1 MSLIQQYRYGR
12 TAAAI
17 LALILVLLLAAC
29 GGGNNEG
36 VTLTAIPIN
45 TATTA
50 PEPTAAPTEPPT
62 ATVAAA
68 EEPTAETTAAATA
81 EPTVTPEPTATA
93 TAEPNP
99 ITYQIVA
106 DESEVRFSL
115 GEILAGNPTTV
126 VGVTNQVAGEMIVD
140 LNNPGATQLG
150 VIQISAGSLAT
161 DNNFRNGSIRE
172 FILETDDFPF
182 ITFTPT
188 SIEGLPETAQVGE
201 TFTFDIVGDLTIRDI
216 TQSVTFTAS
225 VTVVSETRLEGSAS
239 TTVKRAD
246 FNLQIPSVPNV
257 ADVDE
262 EVLLEID
269 FVAAAP

>member
-1 MSLIQQYRYGR
+1 MSLNQQRRYGR
-12 TAAAI
+12 AAAAI
-17 LALILVLLLAAC
+17 LSLFLVLLLAAC

-45 TATTA
+45 TATSA
-50 PEPTAAPTEPPT
+50 PEPTAELTEPPT

-68 EEPTAETTAAATA
+68 EEPATEAAT
-81 EPTVTPEPTATA
+81 EPTATPEPTATA
-93 TAEPNP
+93 APEPNP
-99 ITYQIVA
+99 ITYQIVGE
-106 DESEVRFSL
+106 ESEVRFSL
-115 GEILAGNPTTV
+115 GEVLAGNPTTV

-201 TFTFDIVGDLTIRDI
+201 TFTFDIIGDLTIRDI
-216 TQSVTFTAS
+216 TQSVAFTAS
-225 VTVVSETRLEGSAS
+225 VTVISETRLEGSAS
-239 TTVKRAD
+239 TTVNRAD